1 MIVDLVVV
9 DYGLPCNLVVDAEVV
24 GQVVEDTVAEDTVA
38 EDTVAEDTVVV
49 STVAV
54 STVVGTVAVGID
66 YEAVVVDS
74 FACWIG
80 RFVVGYVIRQL
91 A

>member
-1 MIVDLVVV
+1 M
-9 DYGLPCNLVVDAEVV
+9 
-24 GQVVEDTVAEDTVA
+24 
-38 EDTVAEDTVVV
+38 
-49 STVAV
+49 

-80 RFVVGYVIRQL
+80 RFVVGYILTMTGSRL
-91 A
+91 SHRCPPYSSFSGMTLFPRLILPHEPDL